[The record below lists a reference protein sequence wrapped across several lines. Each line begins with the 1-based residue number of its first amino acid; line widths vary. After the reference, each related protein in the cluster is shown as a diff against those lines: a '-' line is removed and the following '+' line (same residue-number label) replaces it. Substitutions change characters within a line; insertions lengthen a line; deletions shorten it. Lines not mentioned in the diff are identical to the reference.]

1 MERRLAAI
9 LAADVVSYSK
19 LMELDET
26 GTHARMQTWDESVV
40 VPVVAKHGGR
50 IVKRMGDGFLVEFP
64 SAVVAVACAVDWQD
78 AMVEWRESEGH
89 ENPLRIR
96 IGLHLGDIIS
106 RDDDIF
112 GNGVNIAAR
121 LETLSPPDGICLSED
136 IYRHITQV
144 PGWRYSNL
152 GARELKNIQA
162 SLTVWSL
169 TKETNQRRQMPFW
182 KLPRRTRRLVTNLA
196 VAVSLV
202 ASLAKVVE
210 VIKARDLQS
219 IDTVKPILAATKKT
233 ASDVDVVTEPGTDV
247 AQALV
252 ILPLDVFGKTD
263 ENELDGH
270 ADGFVEDL
278 TTDLAQSSD
287 FSVISRR
294 SAFKFQDG
302 DYEITQ
308 IAKILD
314 VDYLI
319 EGSFRLVGDKI
330 RINIQFIDGLDGS
343 HEWAI
348 REDVIVHDLDDFR
361 INIESKIVGFMVHLR
376 AVPDESMLKAE
387 QPERLEEDI

>member
-26 GTHARMQTWDESVV
+26 GTHARMQDWDRSVV
-40 VPVVAKHGGR
+40 EPLVAKHGGR
-50 IVKRMGDGFLVEFP
+50 IVKRMGDGFLVEFT
-64 SAVVAVACAVDWQD
+64 SAVVAVACAVDWQE
-78 AMVEWRESEGH
+78 AMVAWRESEGN

-106 RDDDIF
+106 RDGDIF

-121 LETLSPPDGICLSED
+121 LESLSPPDGICLSED

-144 PGWRYSNL
+144 PGWRYTNL
-152 GARELKNIQA
+152 GPQELKNIQA
-162 SLTVWSL
+162 TLTVWSL
-169 TKETNQRRQMPFW
+169 TRQTSQRTMPAW

-202 ASLAKVVE
+202 ASLAKVVD
-210 VIKARDLQS
+210 VIKTRDQPT
-219 IDTVKPILAATKKT
+219 INAVKPNLVAAKKT
-233 ASDVDVVTEPGTDV
+233 DTDV
-247 AQALV
+247 EPETDDARALV
-252 ILPLDVFGKTD
+252 ILPLDVFGKSD
-263 ENELDGH
+263 EDELDGH
-270 ADGFVEDL
+270 ADGFVENL
-278 TTDLAQSSD
+278 TTDLAQNAD
-287 FSVISRR
+287 FNVISRR
-294 SAFKFQDG
+294 SAFKFEGG

-343 HEWAI
+343 HEWAV
-348 REDVIVHDLDDFR
+348 REDVIIHDLDDFR
-361 INIESKIVGFMVHLR
+361 INIEARIIGFMVRPR
-376 AVPDESMLKAE
+376 AVPSENPLREE
-387 QPERLEEDI
+387 QPERLEKAI

>member
-1 MERRLAAI
+1 MERRLAAF
-9 LAADVVSYSK
+9 LAADVVGYSK

-26 GTHARMQTWDESVV
+26 GTHARMQEWDESLV
-40 VPVVAKHGGR
+40 VPVVARHGGR

-78 AMVEWRESEGH
+78 AMAQWRETEGH

-106 RDDDIF
+106 RADDIF

-121 LETLSPPDGICLSED
+121 LESLSPPDGICLSED

-144 PGWRYSNL
+144 PGWRYTNL
-152 GARELKNIQA
+152 GAKDLKNIQA
-162 SLTVWSL
+162 TLSVWSL
-169 TKETNQRRQMPFW
+169 TKETGSERMPAW
-182 KLPRRTRRLVTNLA
+182 KMPRRTRRLVMNLA

-202 ASLAKVVE
+202 ASLAKVVD
-210 VIKARDLQS
+210 VIETRS
-219 IDTVKPILAATKKT
+219 EPEISVVKPVLTTTKKT
-233 ASDVDVVTEPGTDV
+233 VSVAATD
-247 AQALV
+247 AGDARALV
-252 ILPLDVFGKTD
+252 ILPLEVFGKSD
-263 ENELDGH
+263 EDELDGH

-278 TTDLAQSSD
+278 TTDLAQSAD
-287 FSVISRR
+287 FTVISRR
-294 SAFKFQDG
+294 SAFKFEDE

-330 RINIQFIDGLDGS
+330 RINIQFIDGIDGS
-343 HEWAI
+343 HEWAV
-348 REDVIVHDLDDFR
+348 REDVTVHDLDDFR
-361 INIESKIVGFMVHLR
+361 INIEDQIVRFMIFPKP
-376 AVPDESMLKAE
+376 AVVDDT
-387 QPERLEEDI
+387 PEIVAPEKLEEDV